1 MARPRGPLFVERQSY
16 RRRRLMDAARILPVL
31 GFVLVLVPVLWT
43 QGGTMG
49 TAGQA
54 LYLFGLWVALI
65 LAAALL
71 SRPLGRDSQRHPGAA
86 TPPEPPPNPPT
97 ESRAQEPAP

>member
-16 RRRRLMDAARILPVL
+16 RRRRLMDGARILPVL
-31 GFVLVLVPVLWT
+31 GFVLVLLPVLWT
-43 QGGTMG
+43 QGGRMG

-65 LAAALL
+65 VAAWAL
-71 SRPLGRDSQRHPGAA
+71 SRPLGREGMRHLAK
-86 TPPEPPPNPPT
+86 PPE
-97 ESRAQEPAP
+97 APAPPSAQDRAP

>member
-31 GFVLVLVPVLWT
+31 GFVLVLLPVLWT

-71 SRPLGRDSQRHPGAA
+71 SRPLGRDTPRHPGAA
-86 TPPEPPPNPPT
+86 PPGEPPPTPPT
-97 ESRAQEPAP
+97 GAKSQEPAP

>member
-16 RRRRLMDAARILPVL
+16 RRRRLMDAARVLPVL
-31 GFVLVLVPVLWT
+31 GFVLVLLPVLWT

-54 LYLFGLWVALI
+54 LYLFALWLGLIAV
-65 LAAALL
+65 AAAMSRAL
-71 SRPLGRDSQRHPGAA
+71 SREGRREAGRAS
-86 TPPEPPPNPPT
+86 PPPAPPG
-97 ESRAQEPAP
+97 EPRP